1 MNKIKNIIVIF
12 ILSFIFNIS
21 GVFAYISSVVSLSDF
36 HLPVTQVTAVI
47 SNRQKNDMGNQV
59 LRLSFVSFNR
69 NVEFRMHDNKL
80 EYTNRNFIELKYNG
94 GNQIF
99 ELGSFLYPNDTL
111 AMSVTVPGTKRI
123 ELRTSGYFLDTT
135 SISGTWYLSKSD
147 YLADK

>member
-69 NVEFRMHDNKL
+69 DVEF
-80 EYTNRNFIELKYNG
+80 
-94 GNQIF
+94 
-99 ELGSFLYPNDTL
+99 
-111 AMSVTVPGTKRI
+111 
-123 ELRTSGYFLDTT
+123 
-135 SISGTWYLSKSD
+135 
-147 YLADK
+147 